1 MRPKL
6 IVLTPVKNEA
16 PILDRFLS
24 VTSLFADH
32 ILVADQLSTD
42 ASREICSKYNKVTL
56 IQNSS
61 DNYCEAERQILLIST
76 ARKLWPGPKILLG
89 LDADEVLAAN
99 AIDTEDWQR
108 MLSAVP
114 GTILLLERPDLLPG
128 LQTWV
133 RCPSN
138 PKPFGFVDDGVAQH
152 NPSQIHSPRVPQ
164 PENAKRLVLSDIKVV
179 HYGPARMRLQLAKS
193 RFYSVQENL
202 KKTNPL
208 RRRRKWYGY
217 MVKKYYRTSA
227 IESDKIPEEWLV
239 GWESKGI
246 DMRTLPNDRL
256 NSHEMEVLRAFAKH
270 GEQRF
275 WLEPIWDIDWNE
287 LRYCATGIEGIPV
300 KEIKKPPF
308 FYVII
313 AFAVDIIIYLTDLVL
328 RAKTFWKKS
337 LHSRLAPATS
347 SLI

>member
-1 MRPKL
+1 MKPKL

-16 PILDRFLS
+16 SILDRFLS
-24 VTSLFADH
+24 VTSFFADH
-32 ILVADQLSTD
+32 ILIADQLSTD
-42 ASREICSKYNKVTL
+42 ESRQICSKYNKVTL

-61 DNYCEAERQILLIST
+61 HNYCEAERQILLIST
-76 ARKLWPGPKILLG
+76 ARKLWPGHKILLG

-99 AIDTEDWQR
+99 AIHTEDWQS
-108 MLSAVP
+108 MLSAAP

-128 LQTWV
+128 LETWV

-138 PKPFGFVDDGVAQH
+138 PKPLGFVDDGVAEH

-164 PENAKRLVLSDIKVV
+164 PENAKRLVLPDIKVL

-227 IESDKIPEEWLV
+227 IESDKIPQEWFA

-246 DMRTLPNDRL
+246 DMRALPNDNL
-256 NSHEMEVLRAFAKH
+256 NSHEVEVLRAFAKH

-275 WLEPIWDIDWNE
+275 WLEPIWDINWNE
-287 LRYCATGIEGIPV
+287 LRHYATGIDGIPV
-300 KEIKKPPF
+300 KEIKTPPF
-308 FYVII
+308 YYISI
-313 AFAVDIIIYLTDLVL
+313 AFAVDVIIYIIDLVL
-328 RAKTFWKKS
+328 WAKSFWKKS
-337 LHSRLAPATS
+337 LHSCLAPATS